1 MSNTFIELITP
12 LYIKAANECGTT
24 IDPVVLI
31 AQAAH
36 ESSHGMTDL
45 AKHANNIAG
54 LKYSAPFNG
63 EKYYKYSPEE
73 QKDGTW
79 KDEKSAFC
87 KFKSI
92 EECVN
97 YHANFCQNTEYRKQ
111 YYQKVLNAKSIEDQC
126 HALSGTYATD
136 TKYGGKLLD
145 IIREYQLVDYVAK
158 YKKLLEVQNE
168 SLVTSTKP
176 KIDSENDQAIYGFD
190 QKTENRKEN
199 NDMREFKQYITQ
211 VNMGGQ
217 IGKVEYLVL
226 HFVGAAGQALANAK
240 FFYSVDRK
248 SSAHLFIDPKET
260 YQVVP
265 FDRVAWHVGDGR
277 GRYGITNQNSIG
289 VELCQDVTTGKDVW
303 NWDFN
308 PKTRQEAILV
318 FAYLMKKFNVPIE
331 RVVRHYDASRKSC
344 PGNWM
349 ANDWAKW
356 KLWKKDLET
365 YVKTGKLV
373 NSQKG
378 EVAPVTKPVVEIPKY
393 TSPDKQFTKLEVGQE
408 VTIRQGQTFWYDPN
422 NPQKGIVPSKNFGGK
437 KDKIK
442 KVLDVS
448 AGYSKRAYLLEGL
461 VSWILEQDLVEARA
475 GWDAKVV
482 EKETTI
488 QDDYTLVIDGK
499 KYKVVE
505 DK

>member
-1 MSNTFIELITP
+1 MRNSFIEKMAV
-12 LYIKAANECGTT
+12 LYQAVPSPIL
-24 IDPVVLI
+24 VSVRI
-31 AQAAH
+31 AQACV
-36 ESSHGMTDL
+36 ESSYGQSDL
-45 AKHANNIAG
+45 AREANNFAGIKATPPWTGETYTKVSPEYVSGAWTKEQSAFRKYASVEDFVKDHSAFFESTEARKSAYAKALEATTYQGQCAG
-54 LKYSAPFNG
+54 LTG
-63 EKYYKYSPEE
+63 
-73 QKDGTW
+73 
-79 KDEKSAFC
+79 
-87 KFKSI
+87 
-92 EECVN
+92 V
-97 YHANFCQNTEYRKQ
+97 
-111 YYQKVLNAKSIEDQC
+111 
-126 HALSGTYATD
+126 YATD
-136 TKYGGKLLD
+136 
-145 IIREYQLVDYVAK
+145 
-158 YKKLLEVQNE
+158 
-168 SLVTSTKP
+168 P
-176 KIDSENDQAIYGFD
+176 IYGRKLID
-190 QKTENRKEN
+190 VIETYNLTQYDSKEENQ
-199 NDMREFKQYITQ
+199 MREFKQYITQ
-211 VNMGGQ
+211 VNMGGKV
-217 IGKVEYLVL
+217 GKIEYLVL

-240 FFYSVDRK
+240 YFYNVNRNA
-248 SSAHLFIDPKET
+248 SAHLFIDPNET

-318 FAYLMKKFNVPIE
+318 FAYLMKKYNVPIE

-365 YVKTGKLV
+365 YVKTGKLI
-373 NSQKG
+373 NSQTG
-378 EVAPVTKPVVEIPKY
+378 EVVPVTKPVVEIPKY
-393 TSPDKQFTKLEVGQE
+393 TSPAKQFTKLEVGQE

-422 NPQKGIVPSKNFGGK
+422 APQKGIVPSKNFGGK

-448 AGYSKRAYLLEGL
+448 VGYSKRAYLLEGL
-461 VSWILEQDLVEARA
+461 VSWILEQDLVEARQH
-475 GWDAKVV
+475 WEKEIV

>member
-1 MSNTFIELITP
+1 MSKSFIEKMAV
-12 LYIKAANECGTT
+12 LYQAVPSPIL
-24 IDPVVLI
+24 VSVRI
-31 AQAAH
+31 AQACV
-36 ESSHGMTDL
+36 ESSYGQSDL
-45 AKHANNIAG
+45 AREANNYAGIKATAPWKGDTYTKVSPEFLKGVWTKEQSTFRKYPSVEAFVKDHSAFFTSTEVRKRAYAKAIEATTYQGQCAG
-54 LKYSAPFNG
+54 LTG
-63 EKYYKYSPEE
+63 
-73 QKDGTW
+73 
-79 KDEKSAFC
+79 
-87 KFKSI
+87 
-92 EECVN
+92 V
-97 YHANFCQNTEYRKQ
+97 
-111 YYQKVLNAKSIEDQC
+111 
-126 HALSGTYATD
+126 YATD
-136 TKYGGKLLD
+136 PRYGRKL
-145 IIREYQLVDYVAK
+145 
-158 YKKLLEVQNE
+158 
-168 SLVTSTKP
+168 
-176 KIDSENDQAIYGFD
+176 IDVIETYNLTQFD
-190 QKTENRKEN
+190 SKEGN
-199 NDMREFKQYITQ
+199 QMREFKQYITQ

-303 NWDFN
+303 NWDFH
-308 PKTRQEAILV
+308 PDTRQEAIRV

-422 NPQKGIVPSKNFGGK
+422 NPTKGIVPSKNFGGK

-448 AGYSKRAYLLEGL
+448 VGYSKRAYLLEGL
-461 VSWILEQDLVEARA
+461 VSWILEQDLVEARQD
-475 GWDAKVV
+475 WDKKVV

-499 KYKVVE
+499 KYRVVE